1 LLADDA
7 FAIENFAAD
16 LRETLL
22 QDSEPAEKELL
33 IAEIATRLCIELA
46 HGAPSSWR
54 DEGYWTLWYLYHT
67 PCSKQHLR
75 SLDASGV
82 LIEDL
87 GKRAFKT

>member
-46 HGAPSSWR
+46 HGVMKDTGRYGTFITPHVASSTY
-54 DEGYWTLWYLYHT
+54 GLWT
-67 PCSKQHLR
+67 R
-75 SLDASGV
+75 
-82 LIEDL
+82 L
-87 GKRAFKT
+87 GS